1 METGCTPTW
10 VMTVET
16 IENEEESE
24 AFACLAVLRVGNR
37 TSGNVPIV

>member
-16 IENEEESE
+16 IENEESE

-37 TSGNVPIV
+37 TPGNVPIV